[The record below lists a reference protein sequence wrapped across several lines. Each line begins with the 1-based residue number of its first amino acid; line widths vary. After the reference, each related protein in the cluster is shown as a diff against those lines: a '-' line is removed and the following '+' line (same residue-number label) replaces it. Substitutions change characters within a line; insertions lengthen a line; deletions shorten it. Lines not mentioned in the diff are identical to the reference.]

1 MTDIYFQDIIDKMR
15 PLLDEL
21 QAGSVYHYHT
31 LKSLPSKGVYV
42 FYENGQP
49 MYVGRTG
56 ESSKQTMR
64 ERIGQHTRDGSRSNQ
79 ATFAFQLL
87 QEKLGV
93 QTGHGAP
100 LTREA
105 FAEAHKAGFIEQKR
119 RVRKMEVRAVEV
131 EDSVVQ
137 TIFEVYAAL
146 TLGTTRYNSFDTH

>member
-1 MTDIYFQDIIDKMR
+1 MIDSDFRDIIAKMR
-15 PLLDEL
+15 PLLDKL
-21 QAGSVYHYHT
+21 NAGPVYHHQT
-31 LKSLPSKGVYV
+31 LPNLPKKGVYV
-42 FYENGQP
+42 FYENGKP

-93 QTGHGAP
+93 PTGHGAP
-100 LTREA
+100 LTRAEL
-105 FAEAHKAGFIEQKR
+105 AEAHKAAFIEQKR
-119 RVRKMEVRAVEV
+119 RVRNMELRAVEV
-131 EDSVVQ
+131 VDSVVQ

-146 TLGTTRYNSFDTH
+146 TLRTTRYNSFDTH